1 MDQGIEK
8 NEVRDKPPNAGV
20 KSEKWREEFHS
31 SHSHFLL
38 TLPNIIAMALLQRVL
53 KSMER
58 IAPQSLAEHAW
69 DNVGLLVGKTH
80 SFGP

>member
-1 MDQGIEK
+1 
-8 NEVRDKPPNAGV
+8 
-20 KSEKWREEFHS
+20 
-31 SHSHFLL
+31 
-38 TLPNIIAMALLQRVL
+38 MALLQRVL

-80 SFGP
+80 SIGKNIVSHEPSEKQKTERTSPPP

>member
-1 MDQGIEK
+1 
-8 NEVRDKPPNAGV
+8 
-20 KSEKWREEFHS
+20 
-31 SHSHFLL
+31 
-38 TLPNIIAMALLQRVL
+38 MALLQRVL

-80 SFGP
+80 SIGKKFAPHEPSEKQKTEHTFCPHNHRGSLPQNQSRVRNSSARVSDN